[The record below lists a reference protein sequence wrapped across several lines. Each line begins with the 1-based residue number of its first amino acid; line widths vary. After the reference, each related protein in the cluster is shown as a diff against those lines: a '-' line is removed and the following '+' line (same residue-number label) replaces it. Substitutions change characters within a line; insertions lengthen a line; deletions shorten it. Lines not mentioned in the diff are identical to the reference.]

1 MQYAFGSGSLYAIPS
16 GANPTP
22 VQFGALQ
29 DVNVDFNFAV
39 KELRGQFQF
48 PLAIARGS
56 GKITWKAKHARLY
69 GAAINSLFFNGTN
82 AVGLQTVVPDEAGT
96 VAGTTITVANSA
108 TWLTDLG
115 VRNGVSGV
123 QYTRV
128 ASGPVAG
135 VSYSVAAGVYTFAAG
150 DVGVAMLISYVY
162 TTAAVSNKTTI
173 TNQLMGNQTQF
184 QMVLGETFAVAGT
197 NKQLT
202 LTLNACVANKW
213 TLASKLEDFW
223 VPEWDGEAYA
233 DLNNIVGTLALSE

>member
-1 MQYAFGSGSLYAIPS
+1 MQYAFGSGSLFAIPA

-29 DVNVDFNFAV
+29 DVSVDFNYSV

-48 PLAIARGS
+48 PLMIARGA
-56 GKITWKAKHARLY
+56 GKITWKSKAAKLY
-69 GAAINSLFFNGTN
+69 GAAMNSLFFNGTN
-82 AVGLQTVVPDEAGT
+82 ATGLQTTVVDEAGT
-96 VAGTTITVANSA
+96 VTATVITVANSA

-115 VRNGVSGV
+115 VRNGATGT
-123 QYTRV
+123 QYVRV
-128 ASGPVAG
+128 ASAPVAG

-150 DVGVAMLISYVY
+150 DNAAQMLISYVY
-162 TTAAVSNKTTI
+162 TTAGSGNKTTI

-184 QMVLGETFAVAGT
+184 QMVLGETFAVAGV

-223 VPEWDGEAYA
+223 IPEWDGEAFA
-233 DLNNIVGTLALSE
+233 DQNNIVGYLAMSE